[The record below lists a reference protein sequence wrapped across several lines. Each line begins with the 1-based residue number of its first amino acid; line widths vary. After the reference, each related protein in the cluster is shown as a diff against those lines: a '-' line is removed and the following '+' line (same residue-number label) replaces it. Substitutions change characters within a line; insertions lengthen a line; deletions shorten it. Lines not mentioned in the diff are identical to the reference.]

1 MDKWSKKIKIVNLF
15 FFLSILIL
23 LFQLLFSVLITPY
36 SLNKSRNLI
45 KDSAINSASLIVK
58 INNFSDTL
66 KNTTFFVEKVNNK
79 GELENIFI
87 RDNSTLFSNMVY
99 GNIEGSFKGNT
110 SIFAK
115 TGFMKEKKL
124 VLFNGLI
131 QSQHDKNNIEYINF
145 SRTELSLNNLASRT
159 IKVPK
164 IQEMSTFNLIEC
176 LINKDIRVRPDI
188 PKKFFLLL
196 N

>member
-1 MDKWSKKIKIVNLF
+1 MEKI
-15 FFLSILIL
+15 
-23 LFQLLFSVLITPY
+23 
-36 SLNKSRNLI
+36 
-45 KDSAINSASLIVK
+45 
-58 INNFSDTL
+58 
-66 KNTTFFVEKVNNK
+66 NNK

-87 RDNSTLFSNMVY
+87 RDNSSLFSNMVY
-99 GNIEGSFKGNT
+99 GNTGGSFKGNT

-188 PKKFFLLL
+188 PKKILSTSELGRKGES
-196 N
+196 

>member
-1 MDKWSKKIKIVNLF
+1 
-15 FFLSILIL
+15 
-23 LFQLLFSVLITPY
+23 
-36 SLNKSRNLI
+36 
-45 KDSAINSASLIVK
+45 
-58 INNFSDTL
+58 
-66 KNTTFFVEKVNNK
+66 
-79 GELENIFI
+79 
-87 RDNSTLFSNMVY
+87 
-99 GNIEGSFKGNT
+99 
-110 SIFAK
+110 
-115 TGFMKEKKL
+115 MKEKEIS
-124 VLFNGLI
+124 LI
-131 QSQHDKNNIEYINF
+131 QWADPIQHDKNNIEYINF